1 MLNSL
6 YGRFGMRNYD
16 NELVIV
22 DEKKA
27 MELFKS
33 KNIIFQSKLHDKF
46 ILKYN
51 NNVNKE
57 ITNLVNKYDN
67 NNMLIDAVKQ
77 VGVTSNVSIAAA
89 ITG

>member
-67 NNMLIDAVKQ
+67 NNTLIDAVKQ

>member
-6 YGRFGMRNYD
+6 YGRFGMKNYD

-57 ITNLVNKYDN
+57 ITKLVNKYDS